1 MTSSRKKAVIR
12 KFSRDWVAGYLPA
25 ENFRQGDSLELLALD
40 GKVTAIG
47 TGQIKWVCFVRDFN
61 SGEVANPERL
71 LRKTFAGRP
80 RAEGLFLRARL
91 LDGDLIE
98 GIAANDRSLL
108 DAQGIFLTPPDTR
121 SNTQR
126 LWIPTAAIEELEIV
140 AVIGGSAKKKQ
151 SALPLDDSEDDVQ
164 KRLF

>member
-1 MTSSRKKAVIR
+1 MTSSRKKAVVR
-12 KFSRDWVAGYLPA
+12 KFSRDWISGYLSA
-25 ENFRQGDSLELLALD
+25 ENFLSGETLELLALD

-47 TGQIKWVCFVRDFN
+47 IGQIKWVCFVRDFN

-80 RAEGLFLRARL
+80 RSEGLFVRIRMT
-91 LDGDLIE
+91 DGDLLE

-108 DAQGIFLTPPDTR
+108 DSQGVFLIPPDTR

-126 LWIPTAAIEELEIV
+126 LWVPTSSIEELEVV
-140 AVIGGSAKKKQ
+140 AVIGGSTKKKA
-151 SALPLDDSEDDVQ
+151 SAPPVDDSQE
-164 KRLF
+164 RLF